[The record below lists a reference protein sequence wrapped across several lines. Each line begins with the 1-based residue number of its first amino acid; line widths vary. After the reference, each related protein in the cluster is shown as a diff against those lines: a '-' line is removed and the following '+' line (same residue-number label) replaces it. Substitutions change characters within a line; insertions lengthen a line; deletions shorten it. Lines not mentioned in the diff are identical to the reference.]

1 MLGTETPRSPRQE
14 LPQWVA
20 MAGAGSLPMS
30 SPVLQ
35 PLLCILQ
42 ASLQVP
48 DADLLLLQGRQVLL
62 RRRGLYPMVVT
73 AQVVLGRAPAGTQM
87 SPTASA
93 RVSTGLTQ
101 GF

>member
-1 MLGTETPRSPRQE
+1 MMGTEKPRRTSPRQE
-14 LPQWVA
+14 LPQQVA
-20 MAGAGSLPMS
+20 MAGAMTC

-35 PLLCILQ
+35 PLLCVLQ

-48 DADLLLLQGRQVLL
+48 DADLLLLQGSQVLL
-62 RRRGLYPMVVT
+62 RRRWLYPMVVT

>member
-1 MLGTETPRSPRQE
+1 M
-14 LPQWVA
+14 V
-20 MAGAGSLPMS
+20 MAGAGMTC

-35 PLLCILQ
+35 PLLCVLQ

-48 DADLLLLQGRQVLL
+48 DADLLLLQGGQVLL
-62 RRRGLYPMVVT
+62 WRRWLYPMVVT
-73 AQVVLGRAPAGTQM
+73 AEVVLGRAPAGTQM

-93 RVSTGLTQ
+93 KVSTGLTQ